1 MTGRNLGSDLK
12 LLFLSAMGIF
22 MVTVVIG
29 ILNGIDLVDF
39 TRSTLLTHVHA
50 GTLGWITLSVFG
62 AAIWLFFG
70 REAAD
75 ERTASRIR
83 WLSRFAVISVLL
95 YVIVFYSDVGVLL
108 PVVGTLV
115 LLAIVVFLTLM
126 LVQSRNITVTIPHA
140 TILAAM
146 ISLTIGAILG
156 VLMGIGIAT
165 SDSSIIERTFLG
177 HTSAMVI
184 GYLILAGM
192 GITEWR
198 LAKPDFPATSDR
210 LGIAQVL
217 FPFVGGLTLIL
228 GAMYDIFALIV
239 LNVPFMI
246 VGVAIFLRRVGRRI
260 GNALWVGSG
269 SARLLGM
276 SALFLV
282 VNIGIIVYLIVNY
295 ADDFAAIPLGLVFA
309 MNHVMFI
316 GVLTNALFGLVGEL
330 HPERKGLY
338 PFAEPLIFG
347 GMNIGLVGFAF
358 GLILDATI
366 LKVVFTPIMGLSI
379 IAASVAFAV
388 RLLSSPSPK

>member
-70 REAAD
+70 REATD
-75 ERTASRIR
+75 DRTASRIR

-95 YVIVFYSDVGVLL
+95 YVIVFYSDVNVLL

-165 SDSSIIERTFLG
+165 SDPSIIARTFLG

-198 LAKPDFPATSDR
+198 LAKPHVPATSDR
-210 LGIAQVL
+210 LGMAQVL
-217 FPFVGGLTLIL
+217 FPFVGGLTLIV
-228 GAMYDIFALIV
+228 GAMYDIFTLIV

-246 VGVAIFLRRVGRRI
+246 VGVAIFLRRVGRRV

-282 VNIGIIVYLIVNY
+282 VNIGII
-295 ADDFAAIPLGLVFA
+295 
-309 MNHVMFI
+309 
-316 GVLTNALFGLVGEL
+316 
-330 HPERKGLY
+330 
-338 PFAEPLIFG
+338 
-347 GMNIGLVGFAF
+347 
-358 GLILDATI
+358 
-366 LKVVFTPIMGLSI
+366 
-379 IAASVAFAV
+379 
-388 RLLSSPSPK
+388 